1 MKSLRLTILLI
12 LLLVGITSE
21 TSSQPVPQWINIFNG
36 LLDSTD
42 VGEDVVVDNAGN
54 SYVTGS
60 TYRLLNLLTDIYV
73 TSYDPNGNIRWSAEY
88 SSLLNDKPSAIILD
102 NTQQYVYVVGHTN
115 ELLNITTLIADYVII
130 KYNAST
136 GQQIWSR
143 TYAGGLLTD
152 DRATDIAMDSQN
164 NPIITGH
171 SESFLL
177 FLSPSDYTTI
187 KYNPAGTQQ
196 WVSRYNGTGN
206 NEDRAY
212 AIIVDGSDNVIVTGS
227 SRSGNNDGT
236 LDYATVKY
244 NSNGTQQWASRYNGP
259 GNNEDRAYAIIVD
272 GSDNVIVTGESRNT
286 SSANSEDYATIKY
299 NSNGTQQWVSRY
311 NGPGGN
317 YDRAYAIIVDGSD
330 NVIVTGDSRST
341 SSANSEDMATVKYNP
356 SGTQQWASRYNGPG
370 GNYDR
375 AYAIIVDGSDNVY
388 ITGESRNGSGAGSED
403 MATLKYNSGGTQ
415 QWVVRHNGTGNHTDR
430 AYAIIVDGSDNIFIT
445 GTSNNSALLGAED
458 IITIKYAPETNPV
471 SVISTQVPVS
481 NKLMQN
487 YPNPFNPQTNIQFD
501 IKNAT
506 NVKLAVYDI
515 LGNEVSL
522 LANGRFN
529 PGTYAVQWN
538 AVNHPSGIYFY
549 RLTFD
554 GFTDTKKLILAK

>member
-1 MKSLRLTILLI
+1 MRSIKILIFLF
-12 LLLVGITSE
+12 LLLVGMTPDTSA
-21 TSSQPVPQWINIFNG
+21 QPVPQWINIFNG

-42 VGEDVVVDNAGN
+42 LGADVVVDNAGN

-60 TYRLLNLLTDIYV
+60 TYMLLNLLTDIYV
-73 TSYDPNGNIRWSAEY
+73 TSYDPNGNVRWSVEY
-88 SSLLNDKPSAIILD
+88 TGGLLSNDKPAAIILD

-115 ELLNITTLIADYVII
+115 DAPLLGLIADYLLV

-136 GQQIWSR
+136 GQQIWAR
-143 TYAGGLLTD
+143 TYGGGLLTN

-177 FLSPSDYTTI
+177 FVGPSDYATV

-196 WVSRYNGTGN
+196 WAARYNGPGN
-206 NEDRAY
+206 NVDRAY
-212 AIIVDGSDNVIVTGS
+212 AIIVDGSDNVIVTGE
-227 SRSGNNDGT
+227 SRGNSNF
-236 LDYATVKY
+236 DYATVKY

-259 GNNEDRAYAIIVD
+259 GNYDRAYAIIVD
-272 GSDNVIVTGESRNT
+272 GSGNIIVTGDSWSGADSTT
-286 SSANSEDYATIKY
+286 SDYATLKY
-299 NSNGTQQWVSRY
+299 SPNGSQQWVQRY
-311 NGPGGN
+311 NGPGNN

-330 NVIVTGDSRST
+330 NVIVTGDSRGNGSGH
-341 SSANSEDMATVKYNP
+341 DMATVKYN
-356 SGTQQWASRYNGPG
+356 SGGTQQWASRYNGPG
-370 GNYDR
+370 NNIDR

-388 ITGESRNGSGAGSED
+388 ITGESRSGSGAGSED
-403 MATLKYNSGGTQ
+403 IATLKYNPSGSQ

-458 IITIKYAPETNPV
+458 IITIKYAPEVNPV
-471 SVISTQVPVS
+471 SVISTQIPVS
-481 NKLMQN
+481 NKLGQN
-487 YPNPFNPQTNIQFD
+487 YPNPFNPKTNIHFD
-501 IKNAT
+501 IKYASDI
-506 NVKLAVYDI
+506 KLAVYDI

-522 LANGRFN
+522 LASGRFN
-529 PGTYAVQWN
+529 PGTYAVQWD

-554 GFTDTKKLILAK
+554 GYTDTKKLILTK